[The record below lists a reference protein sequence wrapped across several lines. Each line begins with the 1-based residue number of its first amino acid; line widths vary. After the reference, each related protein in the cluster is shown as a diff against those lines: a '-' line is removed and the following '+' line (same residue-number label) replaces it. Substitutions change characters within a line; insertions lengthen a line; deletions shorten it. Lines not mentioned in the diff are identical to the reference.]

1 MSTIDLVTIIGARPQ
16 FVKAATVS
24 RAIKK
29 YNSGAPKGAH
39 GIKETLIHTGQHYDT
54 SMSQVF
60 FNELGLDEPQLNLG
74 VGSGPHGLQTGR
86 MLEKIEEVLLESE
99 PDAVLLYGDT
109 NSTLAGALA
118 ASKLHVPIVHV
129 EAGLRSFNKKM
140 PEEIN
145 RILTDHVAS
154 LLFCPTQ
161 RAVDNLNNESIKE
174 GVHLVGDVMFD
185 SIKFYQPGLINSF
198 DALESFG
205 LTPGDYIL
213 ATAHRPENTDDSAKL
228 SEILSSFAEIAKTT
242 TLILVLHPRTAG
254 KMQAHGLAS
263 PAGVVVAPPLPY
275 LSMLQLMQHAKAV
288 VTDSGG
294 MQKEAYF
301 FGKPCLTIR
310 EETEWL
316 ETIEVGANTLAGSS
330 CKKILHWYNTLICGE
345 ISCSNFLPVY
355 GNGSAAEK
363 IVEDIVEFFREAK

>member
-1 MSTIDLVTIIGARPQ
+1 MPTIDLVTIIGARPQ

-29 YNSGAPKGAH
+29 HNSGAPKDAH
-39 GIKETLIHTGQHYDT
+39 RIRETLIHTGQHYDKA
-54 SMSQVF
+54 MSQVF
-60 FNELGLDEPQLNLG
+60 FNELGLDEPQINLG
-74 VGSGPHGLQTGR
+74 VGSGSHGLQTGR
-86 MLEKIEEVLLESE
+86 MLEKIEQVLLESE

-118 ASKLHVPIVHV
+118 ASKLHIPIVHV

-161 RAVDNLNNESIKE
+161 RAVDNLNNESIKD

-185 SIKFYQPGLINSF
+185 SIRFYQPELINSF

-205 LTPGDYIL
+205 LIPGDYIL

-228 SEILSSFAEIAKTT
+228 SGFLDAACGIR
-242 TLILVLHPRTAG
+242 LH
-254 KMQAHGLAS
+254 
-263 PAGVVVAPPLPY
+263 
-275 LSMLQLMQHAKAV
+275 
-288 VTDSGG
+288 
-294 MQKEAYF
+294 
-301 FGKPCLTIR
+301 
-310 EETEWL
+310 
-316 ETIEVGANTLAGSS
+316 
-330 CKKILHWYNTLICGE
+330 
-345 ISCSNFLPVY
+345 
-355 GNGSAAEK
+355 
-363 IVEDIVEFFREAK
+363 